1 MGKSQARRLKE
12 AANRFGRE
20 NWELWC
26 SARKVLSEL
35 AYQKKAD
42 AGLIAPT
49 AIGPIPAGSTLIKR
63 YSSTLTYQQNE
74 AIYGRSMK

>member
-12 AANRFGRE
+12 AASRFGRE

-26 SARKVLSEL
+26 SARKALSEL

-49 AIGPIPAGSTLIKR
+49 AIGPVPAGSTLIKR

-74 AIYGRSMK
+74 VTYGRSMK